1 MATFSFT
8 REKIDE
14 AELRRQ
20 LFDPTAGGYTS
31 FEGWVRNH
39 NEGLA
44 VRHLEYEAF
53 EPLAIKEGE
62 RIVAEAITRFGI
74 EHAACVHRI
83 GDLAIGEMAVWV
95 GVSARHRAEAFAACR
110 YIIDEVKHRVPIWKK
125 EHYENGDSGWVNC
138 ERCAA
143 PSVDHSANAVTGS
156 SAHDHAAHGHADR
169 TGHAP
174 ADRTGHGSADHAGHD
189 PAHHTEHDSADHA
202 DHGRAGGTGHEHAH
216 HDPADHQDHD
226 QADHAAHD
234 HADHGRRPPVT
245 PHTSVLTDR
254 SSRFTS
260 ASVAALTSTH
270 SRVGAPIP
278 DYSRQMALKE
288 VGAVGQAKLRA
299 SRVLVIGCGG
309 LGVPVISYLTGAG
322 IGRLSLVDGD
332 RLEPSNLHRQTMY
345 ALADVGKLK
354 AELAADRVRALNP
367 DVDVR
372 AYTVR
377 LDALNAP
384 DLIAQHDLVIDCT
397 DNFSTKFLLND
408 FCVQLGKPV
417 VFASVYQY
425 EGQLQIVRPSS
436 ACLRCV
442 WPEATRDGI
451 VGNCAEA
458 GVLGPVPGIFGGLQA
473 FEAMKLLL
481 DLPGQLHDELLVL
494 DLLTLSTSRVRTKRA
509 TSCPEHAVSRATLV
523 HAAAV
528 AQANAAAPDVAARVP
543 NLEVSFDTLDHAYDA
558 GFDIVDIREPNELE
572 EMPTPTSHARNIPM
586 AELLHGQPAF
596 APAGKT
602 LLVCASGRRSLA
614 ATQELRERGLAEI
627 YSLRGGVKGLQSR
640 LLT

>member
-1 MATFSFT
+1 MAIPSSSFLPLQAVDREASMATFSFT

-14 AELRRQ
+14 AALRKQ
-20 LFDPTAGGYTS
+20 LLDPTAGGYSS

-39 NEGLA
+39 NEGLP

-62 RIVAEAITRFGI
+62 RIVAEAIARFGI

-143 PSVDHSANAVTGS
+143 PSVDHS
-156 SAHDHAAHGHADR
+156 
-169 TGHAP
+169 
-174 ADRTGHGSADHAGHD
+174 DHAGHD
-189 PAHHTEHDSADHA
+189 HV
-202 DHGRAGGTGHEHAH
+202 GHAH
-216 HDPADHQDHD
+216 HSVA
-226 QADHAAHD
+226 
-234 HADHGRRPPVT
+234 T
-245 PHTSVLTDR
+245 P
-254 SSRFTS
+254 SSSGLANRGPRLTS
-260 ASVAALTSTH
+260 ANAAALASTH
-270 SRVGAPIP
+270 GRVGAPIP

-288 VGAVGQAKLRA
+288 VGAAGQAKLRA

-322 IGRLSLVDGD
+322 IGRLGLVDGD

-397 DNFSTKFLLND
+397 DNFATKFLLND
-408 FCVQLGKPV
+408 YCVQLGKPV

-425 EGQLQIVRPSS
+425 EGQLQIVRPGS

-481 DLPGQLHDELLVL
+481 DLPGQLNDELLVL
-494 DLLTLSTSRVRTKRA
+494 DLLSLSTSRVRTKRA
-509 TSCPEHAVSRATLV
+509 SSCPEHAVSRATAAQ
-523 HAAAV
+523 AAAV
-528 AQANAAAPDVAARVP
+528 AQANAAAASVIGGRAGTNP
-543 NLEVSFDTLDHAYDA
+543 NLEVSFDTLDQAYDA

-572 EMPTPTSHARNIPM
+572 EMPTPTSHSRHIPM

-614 ATQELRERGLAEI
+614 AAQELRERGLGDI
-627 YSLRGGVKGLQSR
+627 YSLRGGVKGLQAR